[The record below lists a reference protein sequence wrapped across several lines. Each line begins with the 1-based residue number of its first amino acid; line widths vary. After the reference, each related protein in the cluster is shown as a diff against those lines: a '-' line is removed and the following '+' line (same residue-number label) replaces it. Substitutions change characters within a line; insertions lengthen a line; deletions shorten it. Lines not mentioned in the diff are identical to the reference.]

1 MMIEIFSFNTR
12 TNNINSIILEKLLLK
27 IFPFA
32 ENYFNNFEK
41 KIFLS
46 NVLNINSKIIFLIF
60 LLFVSSTLVI
70 NDKSIIKYD
79 EIKKNY
85 MIGNN
90 LMNTKL
96 IELTKDDKL
105 NRNNFITDFQLIF
118 YVPALKNILIGITF
132 FIKIKNLYNFDYYLI
147 YGNHLKLGKLFK
159 RKFIIRS
166 SNYS

>member
-1 MMIEIFSFNTR
+1 MLLSYDDRNFLFLIPGLII
-12 TNNINSIILEKLLLK
+12 INSIILEKLLLK
-27 IFPFA
+27 IFPFI

-41 KIFLS
+41 KIFVS
-46 NVLNINSKIIFLIF
+46 NTFNLNSKIIFLVF
-60 LLFVSSTLVI
+60 LLFVSSTLVV

-96 IELTKDDKL
+96 VELTKDDKL

-118 YVPALKNILIGITF
+118 YVPALKNILIGIIF
-132 FIKIKNLYNFDYYLI
+132 FIKIKKI
-147 YGNHLKLGKLFK
+147 Y
-159 RKFIIRS
+159 IILTII
-166 SNYS
+166 